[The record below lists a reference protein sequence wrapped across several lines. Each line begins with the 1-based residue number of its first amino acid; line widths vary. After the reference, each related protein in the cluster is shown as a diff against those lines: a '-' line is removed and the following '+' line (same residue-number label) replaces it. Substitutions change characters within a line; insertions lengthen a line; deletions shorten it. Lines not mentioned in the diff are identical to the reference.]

1 MRVLFVHQNFPGQ
14 FPHIANALMARGD
27 EVAAVGGPTSKEWP
41 GVTLVRWNNARGS
54 TNGIFPAATRAEAD
68 LIRADA
74 ATQAAAELGRKGFIP
89 DIIIGHPGWG
99 ETLHMK
105 DLFPQARLIL
115 FGEFFYRSRGADV
128 NFDREF
134 ETPTLRG
141 AMHTN
146 GKNATLALA
155 YAMADLIV
163 SPTAFQASTFPAVF
177 HPRLRVLH
185 EGVDLSRAKRNPE
198 ARVALPDGRILDR
211 STPVITFINRNFERL
226 RGFHIFMRALP
237 RFLDAVPEA
246 QVIAIGSDRTGY
258 GAPRSD
264 GRTWREAMFGELG
277 DRLDASRVHFVGRV
291 EHERMIDILSI
302 GAAHVYYTY
311 PFVLSWSLVEAMACE
326 CLIVGSDTAPVRDAI
341 SNGADGMLNDFFDV
355 DALSEAM
362 IRAVREPEAFASM
375 RQAARRTAIARF
387 DRATVG
393 VPGWLSLIDEVARI
407 GIGRREG

>member
-1 MRVLFVHQNFPGQ
+1 MRILFVHQNFPGQ

-27 EVAAVGGPTSKEWP
+27 QVAAIGGPTSKPWP
-41 GVTLVRWNNARGS
+41 GVTLVRWNNARGT
-54 TNGIFPAATRAEAD
+54 TNGILPAAVRAEAD
-68 LIRADA
+68 LIRAEA
-74 ATQAAAELGRKGFIP
+74 AGQAAAELGRRGFIP
-89 DIIIGHPGWG
+89 DIIVGHPGWG
-99 ETLHMK
+99 ETLHLK
-105 DLFPQARLIL
+105 DIFPQARLIL
-115 FGEFFYRSRGADV
+115 FGEFFYRNHGADV

-134 ETPTLRG
+134 ETPTLQG

-177 HPRLRVLH
+177 RSRQRVLH
-185 EGVDLSRAKRNPE
+185 EGVDLSLARRNPD
-198 ARVALPDGRILDR
+198 ARLTLPDGRVLDR

-246 QVIAIGSDRTGY
+246 QVIAIGSDGAGY
-258 GAPRSD
+258 GGRRRD
-264 GRTWREAMFGELG
+264 DRTWRQAMVEELG
-277 DRLDASRVHFVGRV
+277 DRLDHGRVHFVGRV
-291 EHERMIDILSI
+291 EHQQMIDILSI

-341 SNGADGMLNDFFDV
+341 TDGVDGVLNDFFDV
-355 DALSEAM
+355 EALSDAM
-362 IRAVREPEAFASM
+362 IRAVRKPDAFAAM
-375 RQAARRTAIARF
+375 RQAARRTAIGRF

-393 VPGWLSLIDEVARI
+393 VPGWLSLIDEVARMNVE
-407 GIGRREG
+407 RRGG